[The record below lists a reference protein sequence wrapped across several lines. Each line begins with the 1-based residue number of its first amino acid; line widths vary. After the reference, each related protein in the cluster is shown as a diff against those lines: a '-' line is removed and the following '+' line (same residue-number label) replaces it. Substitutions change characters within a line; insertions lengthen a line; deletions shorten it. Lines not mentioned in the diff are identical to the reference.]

1 MSSEKSHPTLMRDRN
16 RDSWNTERY
25 DLWVSAY
32 GAPEVEAARLVADP
46 ENKVRRLLP
55 YLGEVAGK
63 RICNIQGSHGRVAV
77 ALAVLGA
84 DVTVI
89 DFAEENRR
97 YALELAARAGVVID
111 YLLGDVIEAGSLG
124 LNGTFDALAMELGIL
139 HYHHDLGRFFAVMA
153 DLAKPG
159 GRMVLNE
166 FHPVER
172 KLFTAPGVLH
182 DYFSAE
188 VVMGAT
194 PDPTGQGRDLG
205 QCALRFW
212 TLGEVVT
219 TAIGAGFVIERL
231 EELPSWTDPIIPGMF
246 TLVAVKA
253 AS

>member
-55 YLGEVAGK
+55 YLGEVVGK

-194 PDPTGQGRDLG
+194 PDPTSQGRDLG